1 MDKKKVLE
9 SLPKAS
15 LGSTA
20 RQAVL
25 EKIKNRIGKNAYN
38 ADPSLIKE
46 NRKSLKKIRNNLKKS
61 HKTATLKNVAKRR
74 FENVNRLLVAMGE
87 TSNSL
92 SEGNISLNSS
102 SGENAQLAAALAASS
117 LASPAPK
124 NQEQVNRLSENI
136 ISLDY
141 SIAGRMEN
149 ENKLK
154 DPIEIVDNEQV
165 NTKAQEDVRIRIE
178 QAGFTNTDSETTAP
192 KKIFIKTD
200 SLANGDCLFS
210 SIWHAA
216 VERPDVASVF
226 SGLLGLPMEDETEFI
241 QEFRNL
247 LASNILS
254 GVLPSANGKEDFY
267 DRLKLFL
274 TTSPESLEL
283 MKESYTNEL
292 RNVIEHFEQNPENKE
307 SFLLKYAEF
316 VGQQGNWMTENEVQ
330 LINQILK
337 PFNLYVNTITDL
349 RKIPSKLSEKVK
361 GVSILY
367 VYNPDEKHYIY
378 FSFTVPEGKE
388 AEVRENLRVY
398 LERVRDEK
406 LKNVRRIRAGLVSE
420 KQMKQARIQSLQRS
434 RSKTPPRSKGLP
446 SHFLASLQSSPQSV
460 KTAAPAP
467 APAPSTPLRLRPTK
481 TSIVS
486 GSPSGSVISK
496 VSKSRFDPETGE
508 EWKGTEDQW
517 IQRMEDLIELA
528 KLRKKSRGLF

>member
-15 LGSTA
+15 LGSTV
-20 RQAVL
+20 REAVL
-25 EKIKNRIGKNAYN
+25 QKIKNRIEKNAYN
-38 ADPSLIKE
+38 ADPNLIKE
-46 NRKSLKKIRNNLKKS
+46 NRKTLKKIRNNLKKS
-61 HKTATLKNVAKRR
+61 HKTATLKNMAKRR

-87 TSNSL
+87 NSNSL
-92 SEGNISLNSS
+92 SEGNISLNLSAN
-102 SGENAQLAAALAASS
+102 ENAQLAAPLEASFLAPPVA
-117 LASPAPK
+117 K
-124 NQEQVNRLSENI
+124 DQEQVNRLSENI
-136 ISLDY
+136 IQLDY

-154 DPIEIVDNEQV
+154 DPIEIVDNEEV

-178 QAGFTNTDSETTAP
+178 KAGFTNTDNETTAP
-192 KKIFIKTD
+192 KKIFIKTG

-216 VERPDVASVF
+216 VERPEVASVF
-226 SGLLGLPMEDETEFI
+226 SGLLGLPMEDEREFI
-241 QEFRNL
+241 QEFRNI
-247 LASNILS
+247 LATNILS

-274 TTSPESLEL
+274 TSSPESLEL
-283 MKESYTNEL
+283 MKESYTDEL
-292 RNVIEHFEQNPENKE
+292 RNVIEHFQQNPENKE
-307 SFLLKYAEF
+307 FFLVNYAEF
-316 VGQQGNWMTENEVQ
+316 VAHQGNWMTDNEVQ
-330 LINQILK
+330 LMNQILK

-361 GVSILY
+361 GVNVLY

-378 FSFTVPEGKE
+378 FSFTVPKEKE

-406 LKNVRRIRAGLVSE
+406 LRTIRSVRAGLVSE

-434 RSKTPPRSKGLP
+434 RSKTPPRSKALP

-467 APAPSTPLRLRPTK
+467 GPAPSTPLKLRPTK

-486 GSPSGSVISK
+486 GSPAGSVSSK
-496 VSKSRFDPETGE
+496 LSKSRFDPETGE
-508 EWKGTEDQW
+508 EWKGTEEQW
-517 IQRMEDLIELA
+517 IKRMEDLIDLA